1 VLNDQIQLASMKTPA
16 AIPPPL
22 PSEQLEALGGI
33 DTCTVANAIEQL
45 DVRLRNEG
53 FTNATIRSMFGCPK
67 PVVGYAATVRIR
79 CSNPPMEGHV
89 YVDRTDWWSYLLAVP
104 APRVVVI
111 QDVDRNPG
119 TGTFLGEVHAT
130 ILQKLGC
137 VAAVT
142 NGAVRDVLAL
152 EKIGLKI
159 FAGNV
164 SVSHAYSHIV
174 DYAQPVEVG
183 GLTIQS
189 GDLLHADRHGVLSV
203 PREIAAQIP
212 PIAARLLTHERHVIE
227 LCHSD
232 DFSLE
237 KLRTVVKGVFD

>member
-1 VLNDQIQLASMKTPA
+1 MKVPTTL
-16 AIPPPL
+16 PPPL
-22 PSEQLEALGGI
+22 PAEQMEALGKI

-53 FTNATIRSMFGCPK
+53 FTNASIRSMFTCPK
-67 PVVGYAATVRIR
+67 PVVGYAVTVRIR
-79 CSNPPMEGHV
+79 CTNPPMEGHV
-89 YVDRTDWWSYLLAVP
+89 YVDRTDWWNYLLTVP

-111 QDVDRNPG
+111 QDLDRNPG

-130 ILQKLGC
+130 ILQRLGC

-142 NGAVRDVLAL
+142 NGAVRDVPAI
-152 EKIGLKI
+152 EKMGLKF

-174 DYAQPVEVG
+174 DYDQPVEVG
-183 GLTIQS
+183 GLKIAP

-203 PREIAAQIP
+203 PRETAAQIP
-212 PIAARLLTHERHVIE
+212 AIAARLLTHERHVIE
-227 LCHSD
+227 LCHAG
-232 DFSLE
+232 DFSLD
-237 KLRTVVKGVFD
+237 KLRTMVKGVFD

>member
-1 VLNDQIQLASMKTPA
+1 MKVSSAMPPA
-16 AIPPPL
+16 LPP
-22 PSEQLEALGGI
+22 EQLEALKNV

-53 FTNATIRSMFGCPK
+53 FANATIRSVFACPK
-67 PVVGYAATVRIR
+67 PVVGYAVTVRIR

-89 YVDRTDWWSYLLAVP
+89 YVDRTDWWNYLLTVP

-111 QDVDRNPG
+111 QDMDQNPG

-130 ILQKLGC
+130 ILRTLGC

-142 NGAVRDVLAL
+142 NGAVRDVSAM
-152 EKIGLKI
+152 EKTGLQV

-164 SVSHAYSHIV
+164 AVSHAYAHIV
-174 DYAQPVEVG
+174 DFGKPVEIG
-183 GLTIQS
+183 RLKIEP
-189 GDLLHADRHGVLSV
+189 GDLLHADFHGVLSV
-203 PREIAAQIP
+203 PRETAAQVP
-212 PIAARLLTHERHVIE
+212 AIAVRLLAHERHVIE
-227 LCHSD
+227 LCHSS

-237 KLRTVVKGVFD
+237 KLRAIVKGVFD